1 MPARIRRT
9 AGGAFAAVLASA
21 YLLITATIGY
31 AAPIV
36 GAVTADATPTPSSTS
51 SAGRVGTRRPAGH
64 PGDPGSGAGARRRR
78 GDHLRDGPRA
88 TQDVSAGAR
97 GNAGT
102 AVMAAQ

>member
-51 SAGRVGTRRPAGH
+51 SGGPLGLPAWDPVTYGIWGLSALVAVAAIIYAMDRERRK
-64 PGDPGSGAGARRRR
+64 
-78 GDHLRDGPRA
+78 
-88 TQDVSAGAR
+88 
-97 GNAGT
+97 
-102 AVMAAQ
+102 M